1 MAEWFRYSYKDKYAF
16 WFALV
21 CLVLF
26 VLWILFRK
34 KNERQNL
41 KISSFRNFVNV
52 SPLAQWMFVLPL
64 LRVLAIGFVVV
75 ALARPQDD
83 KDESYQEF
91 STEGIDIVMAFD
103 VSASML
109 AMDFAP
115 NRLEAARQV
124 ATGFIDRRK
133 NDRIGLVIFEG
144 EAVTQCPLT
153 TDKAVLKSQ
162 FARAEPGMMAQ
173 GTAIGSGLATAVN
186 RLRESEAKSKVIILL
201 TDGVNNQG
209 NIDPSTAAEIATTFG
224 IRVYTIGVGTRG
236 KAKYPVPDIFGNTTY
251 QLMDVEIDEALLTDI
266 AQRTGGEYYRA
277 TDRASLE
284 KIYDNIDKLE
294 RSKVNVIEFKKDPPE
309 KFHVFVFIA
318 LALLA
323 LELIFKKTLFKSLYW

>member
-1 MAEWFRYSYKDKYAF
+1 MAEWFRYDYKHELYF
-16 WFALV
+16 YFALISV
-21 CLVLF
+21 ALI
-26 VLWILFRK
+26 VLWIVLQKR
-34 KNERQNL
+34 NTGRNL

-52 SPLAQWMFVLPL
+52 SPLAQFMFLMPL
-64 LRVLAIGFVVV
+64 LRVLAIAFIVV

-83 KDESYQEF
+83 KDESYQEI
-91 STEGIDIVMAFD
+91 SSEGIDIVLAFD

-109 AMDFAP
+109 AMDFSP
-115 NRLEAARQV
+115 NRLEAAREV
-124 ATGFIDRRK
+124 ATNFIDRRK

-162 FARAEPGMMAQ
+162 FNRAEPGMMAQ
-173 GTAIGSGLATAVN
+173 GTAIGTGLATAVN

-209 NIDPSTAAEIATTFG
+209 NIDPSTAADIATNFG
-224 IRVYTIGVGTRG
+224 IRVYTIGVGTKG

-251 QLMDVEIDEALLTDI
+251 QYMPVEIDEALLTEI
-266 AQRTGGEYYRA
+266 AQKTGGEYYRA
-277 TDRASLE
+277 TDRKSLE
-284 KIYDNIDKLE
+284 EIYGNIDKLE
-294 RSKVNVIEFKKDPPE
+294 RSKINVIEFKKDPPE

-318 LALLA
+318 LGLLA
-323 LELIFKKTLFKSLYW
+323 LEFILKKTLFKSPYW